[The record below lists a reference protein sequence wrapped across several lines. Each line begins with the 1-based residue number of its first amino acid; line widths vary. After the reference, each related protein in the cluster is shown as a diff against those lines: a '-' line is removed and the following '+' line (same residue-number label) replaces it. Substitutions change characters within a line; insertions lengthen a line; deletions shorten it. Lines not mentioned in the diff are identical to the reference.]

1 MVWSLPSMSVDPID
15 KIAAK
20 LNVLIEGIADH
31 KMDAYSQ
38 EMLAKE
44 LVGDISEMCRGVRN

>member
-1 MVWSLPSMSVDPID
+1 MELDPAD

-31 KMDAYSQ
+31 KMDDYNQ

-44 LVGDISEMCRGVRN
+44 LVADIRTMCGPSNANLT